1 MASLI
6 PAGVAIVGG
15 FLDQGRKDKEAADLK
30 ASSAEAR
37 AQLQPF
43 IQPGAEANQ
52 TIGNALS
59 GGPGATDAFKQFQN
73 STGFNAQLEAGSQ
86 AISGN
91 QATAGLL
98 NSGSTLKRQTK
109 FGSDLAQQ
117 GFTNFLGQLGRT
129 ADRGASAAGASSG
142 LTERAGVRS
151 ATASS
156 DGAGSFIEG
165 LGGAFQTDAVQ
176 NFLGGL

>member
-30 ASSAEAR
+30 ASSAAAR
-37 AQLQPF
+37 ADLQPF
-43 IQPGAEANQ
+43 IEPGGQANQ
-52 TIGNALS
+52 TISNALS
-59 GGPGATDAFKQFQN
+59 GGPGATEAFKQFQN

-109 FGSDLAQQ
+109 FGSDIAQQ
-117 GFTNFLGQLGRT
+117 GFSNFLSQLGGV
-129 ADRGASAAGASSG
+129 ANRGASAAGAG
-142 LTERAGVRS
+142 AGITERGGVRQ
-151 ATASS
+151 AEASS

-165 LGGAFQTDAVQ
+165 LGGAFQTEGVQ